1 MFPAVEPCKYLEFAR
16 EISSRPETE
25 AKRTAADRAYYAA
38 FLFSRDQLAS
48 KGYITPYYW
57 EEDNRYVSQE
67 LKRLKFSIG
76 NSENLLRTRRTEIT
90 YDTRD
95 INAPSLEWML
105 DTAQKIIDYVKVL
118 PSRSAS

>member
-1 MFPAVEPCKYLEFAR
+1 MFLAVDPVKYLEFAC

-48 KGYITPYYW
+48 KGYITPYYK
-57 EEDNRYVSQE
+57 EEDKRYVSQE
-67 LKRLKFSIG
+67 LKRLEFSIG
-76 NSENLLRTRRTEIT
+76 NSENLLRRRRTTIT

-95 INAPSLEWML
+95 VEGPSLDWML
-105 DTAQKIIDYVKVL
+105 QTAEKIIDYVKAL
-118 PSRSAS
+118 PDSSVS

>member
-1 MFPAVEPCKYLEFAR
+1 MFPAVDPVKYLEFAH

-48 KGYITPYYW
+48 KGYITPYYK
-57 EEDNRYVSQE
+57 EEDKRYVSQE

-76 NSENLLRTRRTEIT
+76 NSENLLRRRRTTIT

-95 INAPSLEWML
+95 VEGPSLNWML
-105 DTAQKIIDYVKVL
+105 QTAEKIIDYVKAL
-118 PSRSAS
+118 PDSSVS

>member
-1 MFPAVEPCKYLEFAR
+1 MFLAVNPVKYLEFAY

-48 KGYITPYYW
+48 KGYITPYYK
-57 EEDNRYVSQE
+57 EEDKRYVSQE

-76 NSENLLRTRRTEIT
+76 NSENLLRRRRTTIT

-95 INAPSLEWML
+95 GEGPSLDWML
-105 DTAQKIIDYVKVL
+105 QTAEKIIDYVKAL
-118 PSRSAS
+118 PDSSVS

>member
-1 MFPAVEPCKYLEFAR
+1 MFPAVKADKYLEFAK
-16 EISSRPETE
+16 EISSRQETE
-25 AKRTAADRAYYAA
+25 VKRTAADRAYYAA

-48 KGYITPYYW
+48 KGYVTPYYR
-57 EEDNRYVSQE
+57 EEDKRYVSRE

-95 INAPSLEWML
+95 IRTPSLDWMI
-105 DTAQKIIDYVKVL
+105 DTAQKIIDYVEAL
-118 PSRSAS
+118 PSKQQS